1 MQTFMMVVD
10 IRWDVLLAFLC
21 SSKCLFNYCNY
32 LSFLY
37 IGKSI
42 LSTKNKY
49 TKTTKNMVGRP
60 RLPAIASLQMSR
72 YAYRFCQ
79 KNIFHQVQLRVFLEG
94 NEVERLC
101 SILADCPNKTPRQMG
116 RRRQTYAATHFI
128 SSPQT
133 DTEVSTLLLEVVDV
147 LGG

>member
-10 IRWDVLLAFLC
+10 IRWAFLC
-21 SSKCLFNYCNY
+21 SSQCLFNYCNY
-32 LSFLY
+32 LSFLF

-42 LSTKNKY
+42 LSTKKY
-49 TKTTKNMVGRP
+49 TKTTKNMLGRP
-60 RLPAIASLQMSR
+60 RLPPVPSLQMSR

-101 SILADCPNKTPRQMG
+101 SILADCPNKTPCQMDQ
-116 RRRQTYAATHFI
+116 RRQTYAATHFI

-133 DTEVSTLLLEVVDV
+133 DTEVSTLLFEVVDV

>member
-1 MQTFMMVVD
+1 MMVVD
-10 IRWDVLLAFLC
+10 IRWDILLAFLC
-21 SSKCLFNYCNY
+21 LSKCLFNYCNY
-32 LSFLY
+32 LSFLC

-42 LSTKNKY
+42 LSTKKY
-49 TKTTKNMVGRP
+49 TKTTKNMFCRP
-60 RLPAIASLQMSR
+60 HLPAILSLQMSR

-94 NEVERLC
+94 NEVERLR
-101 SILADCPNKTPRQMG
+101 SILADCPNKTPRQMD

-133 DTEVSTLLLEVVDV
+133 DTEVSTLLFEVVDV
-147 LGG
+147 LGS